1 MDMVAAA
8 KSLDAARRMLREAV
22 VRRLT
27 SVGAL
32 RVEVAGR
39 KRLPRRGQ
47 IERELTNL
55 DVRGPA

>member
-8 KSLDAARRMLREAV
+8 KSLDAACQVLREAI
-22 VRRLT
+22 VRRLVRVDT
-27 SVGAL
+27 LRDEVG
-32 RVEVAGR
+32 GR
-39 KRLPRRGQ
+39 KKLSHRSQ